1 MLTYNDT
8 QKYETE
14 FFKDN
19 YNLYYCYYNLNMK
32 LNIVNTS
39 DIHFL
44 KRKKMSLQIYHNM
57 QKKTKNVK
65 VNLVCPSLSSSKD
78 CFILRKTMA

>member
-44 KRKKMSLQIYHNM
+44 EK
-57 QKKTKNVK
+57 KNVST
-65 VNLVCPSLSSSKD
+65 NLS
-78 CFILRKTMA
+78 